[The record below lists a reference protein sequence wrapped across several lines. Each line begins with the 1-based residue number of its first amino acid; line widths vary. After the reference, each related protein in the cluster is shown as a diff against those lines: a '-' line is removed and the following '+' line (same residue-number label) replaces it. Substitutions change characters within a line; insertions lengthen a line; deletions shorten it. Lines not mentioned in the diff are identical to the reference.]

1 MSLTEDL
8 HCGRQVYSIT
18 PILKV
23 QSLYNHNMNWET
35 GGNLRH
41 MSLLLQ
47 LLSNKDRNP
56 LCLPPWAQSPSSLFI
71 TALNG
76 SPAFSFSL
84 FWSRVIFQNVHQVIS
99 NFCMKSFRGDR
110 YCCCCPVSILA
121 THLPVVWSIPGVPLA
136 LLQQLVIW
144 TLHSLRC
151 CCLGSLLCP
160 ALCDPMDCS
169 PPGYSVHGISQTRIL
184 H

>member
-99 NFCMKSFRGDR
+99 NFCMKSFHGDR

-144 TLHSLRC
+144 TL
-151 CCLGSLLCP
+151 P
-160 ALCDPMDCS
+160 IW
-169 PPGYSVHGISQTRIL
+169 PGNSTPSYIFIRNNNIHHNRNLNKTVYSSIIHVS
-184 H
+184 